1 MNMTVK
7 TTRGAEITGKV
18 YAAADAPVSA
28 KTKEAIF
35 ANKIGAVVIAA
46 DDKIHA
52 IAAGEETARVLAAI
66 KADTA
71 AYFADPKR
79 VESREYHE
87 SYSRIVKAMNPDK

>member
-7 TTRGAEITGKV
+7 TTRGAEVTGKV

-28 KTKEAIF
+28 KTKEAIV

-79 VESREYHE
+79 VESREY
-87 SYSRIVKAMNPDK
+87 YAAAGQVAKAMNADR